1 MFMMFLTLDLLLLK
15 PEALTTALDTCN
27 CVFIGIFS
35 VELVANVLLY
45 RIKYFTDW
53 ENVVD
58 LAIII
63 IGIVE
68 IVWQTETR
76 LYVLR
81 VFRVTRISMLSN
93 FSPKLQRQWEIL
105 KRSIRQSLHLSMMFF
120 FHSLHLQARTH
131 TRMHAHTHARTH
143 THTICSNKDLA
154 DSHCSMW
161 GTVLFSCEGFPPPEV
176 QGLFHPQASFDS
188 LWKSML
194 TVFQIITGDSWNVIM
209 YSAMLYNSPYTALYF
224 ITVIIIGKELLSFLV
239 GMVMAHFDRM
249 RNIPQTSSSVETDSS
264 RSESRSDPLSASSGP
279 PTSSP
284 SGPTPE
290 PSGSSGSWPS
300 TVRVNRSPSN
310 AQGCSSQRSSAG
322 FQSSSE
328 DGRSP

>member
-1 MFMMFLTLDLLLLK
+1 MSIEHYGQ
-15 PEALTTALDTCN
+15 PEALTTVPDTCN
-27 CVFIGIFS
+27 CVFLGIFS

-45 RIKYFTDW
+45 RIDYFTDW

-81 VFRVTRISMLSN
+81 VFCVTRISMLYN

-105 KRSIRQSLHLSMMFF
+105 KRSIRQSLHHFMMFF
-120 FHSLHLQARTH
+120 FIVHMFS
-131 TRMHAHTHARTH
+131 
-143 THTICSNKDLA
+143 I
-154 DSHCSMW
+154 W
-161 GTVLFSCEGFPPPEV
+161 GMTLFSRESFPPPEV

-194 TVFQIITGDSWNVIM
+194 TVFQIITGDSWDVIM
-209 YSAMLYNSPYTALYF
+209 YNAMLYTSPYIALYF
-224 ITVIIIGKELLSFLV
+224 ITVITIGKDLLLSFLV
-239 GMVMAHFDRM
+239 GMVMVHFDRM
-249 RNIPQTSSSVETDSS
+249 TSSSVETDSS

-290 PSGSSGSWPS
+290 PSGSSGSWP
-300 TVRVNRSPSN
+300 RELRLNRSPSN
-310 AQGCSSQRSSAG
+310 ARGCSSQRSSAG
-322 FQSSSE
+322 FQSSSKVKSPRVGPEPLSQE
-328 DGRSP
+328 DPQAQASEQLRGVKECWV